1 MLMTLL
7 ILVVSSALFLYWFRY
22 TVILILRTRPAPD
35 YAPQVAVANHLSFVE
50 IRQKLHAPVETESLG
65 SFCKA
70 LQQDYRMLKYLL
82 GHAATGQAGRYTVEQ
97 RLLMANFR
105 VLALCCAMVQR
116 FQPNAAKT
124 ALLEM
129 SSILE
134 YFANVMGSRV
144 AALAGEAAR
153 A

>member
-7 ILVVSSALFLYWFRY
+7 IVVISSALFVYWFRY
-22 TVILILRTRPAPD
+22 TVILILRTRPARD
-35 YAPQVAVANHLSFVE
+35 YAPQVAAANRLSFIE
-50 IRQKLHAPVETESLG
+50 IRQRLHAQVEAESLG
-65 SFCKA
+65 GFSKS

-82 GHAATGQAGRYTVEQ
+82 GHAATGQAGRYTAEL

-105 VLALCCAMVQR
+105 ILAWCCAAVLR
-116 FQPNAAKT
+116 FRPEAAKM

-134 YFANVMGSRV
+134 YFANVMGRRV
-144 AALAGEAAR
+144 ASLAGEAAR